1 MITVFRQTLC
11 CLLLLWLPV
20 SWAAESGWLRSPDN
34 DHASVRL
41 RADTSPEGETRLLL
55 DVKLEDG
62 WKTYWRSPG
71 EGGVAPAIAWKENMP
86 AVDWFWPTPSRFDVA
101 GMTTQGY
108 HHRVTFPMAVRGPS
122 PAMLSGVLTL
132 STCSNVCL
140 LTDYPFTLKPSAH
153 DPAFAHDYAQAM
165 GQIPLSRGLTQTLSV
180 GARPGA
186 LVVEATRAGGWSSPA
201 LFLDAV
207 DNADFGKPQLRV
219 EGEKLLATV
228 PVSDGWGEGRPIC
241 VVKRSRWYW
250 RMTAWLRK
258 VPWRSAVRRQKMADS
273 AELPLWQV
281 MLMALAGGLIL
292 NLMPCVLPV
301 LGMKLG
307 SILLV
312 EEKSRQRIRRQFLAS
327 VAGIIASFM
336 ALAMLMTVLRLTHQA
351 LGWGIQFQSPWFIGF
366 MVLVMLIFSA
376 SLFGLFEFRLPSAMT
391 TRLATHGGNGM
402 AGHFWQGAFAT
413 LLATPCSAPFLG
425 TAVAVALTAS
435 FPVLWG
441 LFLALGVGMS
451 LPWLFVALRPS
462 LALRL
467 PRPGRWMNG
476 LRRVLGV
483 MMLGSAIWLAT
494 LLLPHLGY
502 ATGSPVKERVVWQ
515 PLSEQ
520 AIQDALAQHK
530 RVFIDVTAEWCITCK
545 VNKYNVLQREEIQ
558 DALQQPDVVALRG
571 DWTLPA
577 DDITDF
583 LKKRGQV
590 AVPFNQIYGPGL
602 PQGQS
607 LPTLLTRDAVL
618 QTLRDA
624 KGVTP

>member
-186 LVVEATRAGGWSSPA
+186 LVVEATRVGGWSSPA

-219 EGEKLLATV
+219 EGEKL
-228 PVSDGWGEGRPIC
+228 W
-241 VVKRSRWYW
+241 
-250 RMTAWLRK
+250 
-258 VPWRSAVRRQKMADS
+258 
-273 AELPLWQV
+273 
-281 MLMALAGGLIL
+281 
-292 NLMPCVLPV
+292 
-301 LGMKLG
+301 
-307 SILLV
+307 
-312 EEKSRQRIRRQFLAS
+312 
-327 VAGIIASFM
+327 
-336 ALAMLMTVLRLTHQA
+336 
-351 LGWGIQFQSPWFIGF
+351 
-366 MVLVMLIFSA
+366 
-376 SLFGLFEFRLPSAMT
+376 
-391 TRLATHGGNGM
+391 
-402 AGHFWQGAFAT
+402 
-413 LLATPCSAPFLG
+413 
-425 TAVAVALTAS
+425 
-435 FPVLWG
+435 
-441 LFLALGVGMS
+441 
-451 LPWLFVALRPS
+451 
-462 LALRL
+462 
-467 PRPGRWMNG
+467 
-476 LRRVLGV
+476 
-483 MMLGSAIWLAT
+483 
-494 LLLPHLGY
+494 
-502 ATGSPVKERVVWQ
+502 
-515 PLSEQ
+515 
-520 AIQDALAQHK
+520 
-530 RVFIDVTAEWCITCK
+530 
-545 VNKYNVLQREEIQ
+545 
-558 DALQQPDVVALRG
+558 
-571 DWTLPA
+571 
-577 DDITDF
+577 
-583 LKKRGQV
+583 
-590 AVPFNQIYGPGL
+590 
-602 PQGQS
+602 
-607 LPTLLTRDAVL
+607 
-618 QTLRDA
+618 
-624 KGVTP
+624 

>member
-1 MITVFRQTLC
+1 M
-11 CLLLLWLPV
+11 PV
-20 SWAAESGWLRSPDN
+20 RWGRS
-34 DHASVRL
+34 
-41 RADTSPEGETRLLL
+41 
-55 DVKLEDG
+55 
-62 WKTYWRSPG
+62 RSPG
-71 EGGVAPAIAWKENMP
+71 ADADAQRGRS
-86 AVDWFWPTPSRFDVA
+86 SR
-101 GMTTQGY
+101 
-108 HHRVTFPMAVRGPS
+108 
-122 PAMLSGVLTL
+122 
-132 STCSNVCL
+132 
-140 LTDYPFTLKPSAH
+140 
-153 DPAFAHDYAQAM
+153 
-165 GQIPLSRGLTQTLSV
+165 
-180 GARPGA
+180 A

-219 EGEKLLATV
+219 EGENCWRRFLLATA
-228 PVSDGWGEGRPIC
+228 GEKGRPIC

-258 VPWRSAVRRQKMADS
+258 VPAIGSTTAKMADS

-413 LLATPCSAPFLG
+413 LLATPCSAPFLR

-451 LPWLFVALRPS
+451 LPWLFVALRHG

-476 LRRVLGV
+476 LRRILGV

-520 AIQDALAQHK
+520 AIQM
-530 RVFIDVTAEWCITCK
+530 R
-545 VNKYNVLQREEIQ
+545 
-558 DALQQPDVVALRG
+558 LRSTNAYSL
-571 DWTLPA
+571 TLPLSGA
-577 DDITDF
+577 LPARSISTTCYSE
-583 LKKRGQV
+583 KRYRMRCNSRMLSHCV
-590 AVPFNQIYGPGL
+590 ATGRYL
-602 PQGQS
+602 RMTS
-607 LPTLLTRDAVL
+607 PTF
-618 QTLRDA
+618 
-624 KGVTP
+624 